1 MCKGL
6 ELEGPQKETLKH
18 CIEEAEN
25 QQPSRWAKF
34 RNGLTMVV
42 VGMHSATSPIPDHYD
57 ENNKLF

>member
-6 ELEGPQKETLKH
+6 ELD
-18 CIEEAEN
+18 EN
-25 QQPSRWAKF
+25 QKDALKQCQAQSLQANRSWWSKF

-42 VGMHSATSPIPDHYD
+42 IGMHSATNRIPSHYD